1 MVVSSTKKSLRAL
14 SLGTYVVALAS
25 RGDYA
30 SIARISARDSFGPCL
45 WVPEEDT
52 DTAVSALIEAAPENI
67 QHYVHRRRG
76 IEAVLSGQHSTRAR
90 AVFRSRAF
98 AACFERIFPSAIDH
112 DAAVRL
118 YDMGVPVPLLAT
130 TVLKHAPD
138 WGARFLST
146 KTSVGRDPWRPSDD
160 ELVDVV
166 IKNERPGAVLI
177 IVAGVFGM
185 TRITRFVDLDDPA
198 LLERL
203 AFDEDFMADPSAAHF
218 AHRILHHACRT
229 GSERIVETFETA
241 QAGTATSNLIPS
253 KRARTDAVTL
263 CCANCPHLAARVGAL
278 TTRPEL
284 QSHGLMGLVAYGA
297 QDIAGGQA
305 DAPDGIRAYA
315 VNYNVLRIMSGLGG
329 LAYRS

>member
-1 MVVSSTKKSLRAL
+1 MASSTKKSLRAL
-14 SLGTYVVALAS
+14 SLGAYVVALAS

-30 SIARISARDSFGPCL
+30 SIARMSVSASARDSNGPCL

-52 DTAVSALIEAAPENI
+52 DTAVSALIRATPENI
-67 QHYVHRRRG
+67 QHDVHRRRG
-76 IEAVLSGQHSTRAR
+76 IEAVLSGRHSTRAK

-98 AACFERIFPSAIDH
+98 AACLERIFSWAVDH
-112 DAAVRL
+112 DVAVRL

-160 ELVDVV
+160 DLVDVV

-229 GSERIVETFETA
+229 GSERIIETFETA

-263 CCANCPHLAARVGAL
+263 CCANCPHLSARVGAL

-305 DAPDGIRAYA
+305 DAPDRIRAYA
-315 VNYNVLRIMSGLGG
+315 VNYNVLRIMGGLGG
-329 LAYRS
+329 LA